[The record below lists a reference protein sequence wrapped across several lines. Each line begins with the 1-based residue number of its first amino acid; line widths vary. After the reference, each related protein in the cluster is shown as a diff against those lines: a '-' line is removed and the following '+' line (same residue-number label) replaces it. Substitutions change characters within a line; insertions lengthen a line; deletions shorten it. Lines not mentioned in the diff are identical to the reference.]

1 MELWLAREHFDLLDP
16 WEHVDFQVRSTF
28 DVVAAAGWHFRRERQ
43 LVNELWLVREG
54 SVHIRL
60 GEREQTVHAPSL
72 VLLGL
77 ASQRDTRHVDGP
89 QLSILGFAFDA
100 TLWGA
105 LDFIAMLGL
114 PISWP
119 MDVTS
124 FEPLLQR
131 MVEETRHQRAGY
143 SLATS
148 ALGALSVVELLRS
161 RPQSGVDK
169 GSELELLARH
179 PELSSTLRLIS
190 ARFGEPLDVA
200 QLARAAHLSPKHF
213 GKKFRAALGVPPMEF
228 VRRFRLN
235 RARDLLATNED
246 TAATIAL
253 RCGFDDAAH
262 FSRAFKREFGA
273 TPGTFRR
280 AVRETNA
287 AFGPENR
294 P

>member
-16 WEHVDFQVRSTF
+16 WEHVNFQVRSTF
-28 DVVAAAGWHFRRERQ
+28 DVVAAPGWHFQRERQ

-54 SVHIRL
+54 SVHINL
-60 GEREQTVHAPSL
+60 GEREQTVHAPAL
-72 VLLGL
+72 ALLGV
-77 ASQRDTRHVDGP
+77 APQRDTRHVNGTR
-89 QLSILGFAFDA
+89 LSILGFAFDA

-105 LDFIAMLGL
+105 LDFVALLDL

-119 MDVTS
+119 VDLNPFT
-124 FEPLLQR
+124 PLLQR
-131 MVEETRHQRAGY
+131 MVEETRGGRAGY

-148 ALGALSVVELLRS
+148 ALGALAVVELLRT
-161 RPQSGVDK
+161 RPPNGPQRAN
-169 GSELELLARH
+169 ELELLARH
-179 PELSSTLRLIS
+179 PELSNSLRLIS

-200 QLARAAHLSPKHF
+200 QLARAVHLSSKHF
-213 GKKFRAALGVPPMEF
+213 GKKFRDALGVPPMEF
-228 VRRFRLN
+228 VRSFRLN
-235 RARDLLATNED
+235 RARDLLASNDE

-273 TPGTFRR
+273 TPGVFRR
-280 AVRETNA
+280 AVRETKA
-287 AFGPENR
+287 AFGPENH